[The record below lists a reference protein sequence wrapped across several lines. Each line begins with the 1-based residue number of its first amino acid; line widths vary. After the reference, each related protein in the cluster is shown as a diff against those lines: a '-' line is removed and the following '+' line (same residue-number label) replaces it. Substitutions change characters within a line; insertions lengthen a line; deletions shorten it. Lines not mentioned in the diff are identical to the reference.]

1 MGKERIIDFKTMKDP
16 STSKYAQL
24 QLDFYKKVL
33 ESQNNIKQRKGV
45 K

>member
-1 MGKERIIDFKTMKDP
+1 MEKERIIDFKTMKDP
-16 STSKYAQL
+16 SKSKYAQL

-33 ESQNNIKQRKGV
+33 DSQNDTKHRKGV